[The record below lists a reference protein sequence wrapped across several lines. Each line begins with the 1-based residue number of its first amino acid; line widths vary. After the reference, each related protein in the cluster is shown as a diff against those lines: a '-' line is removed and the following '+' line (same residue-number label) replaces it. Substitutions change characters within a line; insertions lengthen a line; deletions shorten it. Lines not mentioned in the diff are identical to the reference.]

1 MSQPQFISWKPEPT
15 FRGTWD
21 IIITCVSTLIFCVW
35 SAVHIDIPKNPKTR
49 TLWPNLGWLLVGLLA
64 PELLLYIAYKQR
76 RTAMTL
82 LGMSRRYLK
91 TEEQKKLEETR
102 SNAGESWYEVAES
115 WFYKYSTFLTQ
126 VAGFQVMFSSA
137 FTLYTPADWRIDFD

>member
-21 IIITCVSTLIFCVW
+21 IIITCLSTLIFCVW

-76 RTAMTL
+76 RTAVTL
-82 LGMSRRYLK
+82 LGLSRRYLK
-91 TEEQKKLEETR
+91 TAKQKEEQGKDGGGT
-102 SNAGESWYEVAES
+102 WYEAAES
-115 WFYKYSTFLTQ
+115 WFYRYSTFLTQ
-126 VAGFQVMFSSA
+126 VAGFQVIF
-137 FTLYTPADWRIDFD
+137 PAV